1 MTTLEFV
8 AAAAHKS
15 AAAER
20 NLRAEVA
27 RAVADGLPIAH
38 IAKAAGVTR
47 RTVYAWARES
57 APTRP

>member
-1 MTTLEFV
+1 MVTLTDIEYARV
-8 AAAAHKS
+8 RAIRG
-15 AAAER
+15 EQQ
-20 NLRAEVA
+20 LRDMVVQAI
-27 RAVADGLPIAH
+27 ADGLPIAH